1 MWTRP
6 ARSPSQ
12 HERSGFASLSSP
24 FVRPRCWLPLLAL
37 AACRPAS
44 HAKRPAQPP
53 LDTAAVSRLWRAPK
67 DSANDR
73 LLATP
78 RVITKPTVVVFW
90 LRASD
95 SLSHDSAQAAARD
108 LDFYTEQVATS
119 LTDNGI
125 GLVATKADTVF
136 VEQADHH
143 QRAIVLSGLDYP
155 YGYLLIDPGTP
166 ERILTGVYND
176 EDLMDELHAYF
187 DLPDDSDS
195 SQTAPRVI
203 T

>member
-1 MWTRP
+1 MDTTRAIP
-6 ARSPSQ
+6 VTAR
-12 HERSGFASLSSP
+12 EIKFCLIIFP

-44 HAKRPAQPP
+44 HAKRPAETIA
-53 LDTAAVSRLWRAPK
+53 DTAALSRLWKAPK
-67 DSANDR
+67 DTANDR
-73 LLATP
+73 VLGTP

-95 SLSHDSAQAAARD
+95 SLSRDSAQAASRD
-108 LDFYTEQVATS
+108 LDFYTEHVAPT
-119 LTDNGI
+119 LADNGI
-125 GLVATKADTVF
+125 GLVATKADTVY

-143 QRAIVLSGLDYP
+143 HRAIVLSGLDYP

-166 ERILTGVYND
+166 ERILTGVYDD

-187 DLPDDSDS
+187 DLPEADS
-195 SQTAPRVI
+195 SETTPRVI

>member
-1 MWTRP
+1 MRFIIFP
-6 ARSPSQ
+6 P
-12 HERSGFASLSSP
+12 
-24 FVRPRCWLPLLAL
+24 VRPRCWLPLLAL

-53 LDTAAVSRLWRAPK
+53 LDTAALSRLWRAPK

-73 LLATP
+73 LLGTP

-95 SLSHDSAQAAARD
+95 SLSRDSAQAASRD
-108 LDFYTEQVATS
+108 LDFYTEQVATTLS
-119 LTDNGI
+119 DNGI
-125 GLVATKADTVF
+125 GLVATKADTVY
-136 VEQADHH
+136 VEQADHR
-143 QRAIVLSGLDYP
+143 RAIVLSGLDYP

-166 ERILTGVYND
+166 ERILTGVYDD
-176 EDLMDELHAYF
+176 EDLLDELHAYF
-187 DLPDDSDS
+187 DLPDESDS
-195 SQTAPRVI
+195 SHTTPRVI

>member
-1 MWTRP
+1 M
-6 ARSPSQ
+6 
-12 HERSGFASLSSP
+12 
-24 FVRPRCWLPLLAL
+24 

-44 HAKRPAQPP
+44 HAKRTAAPP
-53 LDTAAVSRLWRAPK
+53 LDTAGLSRLWKAPK
-67 DSANDR
+67 DSTNER
-73 LLATP
+73 LLSTP
-78 RVITKPTVVVFW
+78 RVIDKPTVVVFW

-95 SLSHDSAQAAARD
+95 SLSRDTAQAASRD
-108 LDFYTEQVATS
+108 LDFYTEQIAPT
-119 LTDNGI
+119 LADDGI
-125 GLVATKADTVF
+125 GLVATKADTVY
-136 VEQADHH
+136 VEQPDHH
-143 QRAIVLSGLDYP
+143 QRTIVLSGFKYP

-195 SQTAPRVI
+195 SQTSPRVI